1 MGFILVEQTQTSVEH
16 TKFSLLYFVEHN
28 QTMLVEHNH
37 TMPVE
42 HTNVTR
48 DYSMRKVP
56 LGLRKN
62 RSLTSLYDP
71 CYDPPWDCLYENI
84 GSNHKPYQV
93 ANIHSFFDLIFG
105 VIIHVSSE
113 VSCANV

>member
-42 HTNVTR
+42 HTNVTP
-48 DYSMRKVP
+48 S
-56 LGLRKN
+56 GGQ
-62 RSLTSLYDP
+62 RSLNP
-71 CYDPPWDCLYENI
+71 GC
-84 GSNHKPYQV
+84 
-93 ANIHSFFDLIFG
+93 
-105 VIIHVSSE
+105 
-113 VSCANV
+113 

>member
-42 HTNVTR
+42 HTSVTHP
-48 DYSMRKVP
+48 DILYTLTNAP
-56 LGLRKN
+56 LTFR
-62 RSLTSLYDP
+62 TP
-71 CYDPPWDCLYENI
+71 
-84 GSNHKPYQV
+84 
-93 ANIHSFFDLIFG
+93 
-105 VIIHVSSE
+105 
-113 VSCANV
+113 

>member
-42 HTNVTR
+42 HTSVTHETTVESR
-48 DYSMRKVP
+48 ILLSYLSPQKLETVYGRK
-56 LGLRKN
+56 LNYFSYFRFTL
-62 RSLTSLYDP
+62 
-71 CYDPPWDCLYENI
+71 
-84 GSNHKPYQV
+84 
-93 ANIHSFFDLIFG
+93 
-105 VIIHVSSE
+105 
-113 VSCANV
+113 

>member
-42 HTNVTR
+42 HTSVTPFE
-48 DYSMRKVP
+48 K
-56 LGLRKN
+56 
-62 RSLTSLYDP
+62 
-71 CYDPPWDCLYENI
+71 
-84 GSNHKPYQV
+84 
-93 ANIHSFFDLIFG
+93 LIRTRCDKISIQKG
-105 VIIHVSSE
+105 I
-113 VSCANV
+113 

>member
-16 TKFSLLYFVEHN
+16 TKFSLLYFVDHN

-48 DYSMRKVP
+48 WYGGSSTRHGSCI
-56 LGLRKN
+56 LG
-62 RSLTSLYDP
+62 
-71 CYDPPWDCLYENI
+71 
-84 GSNHKPYQV
+84 
-93 ANIHSFFDLIFG
+93 
-105 VIIHVSSE
+105 
-113 VSCANV
+113 

>member
-48 DYSMRKVP
+48 MAIESICILKLMMQLLKSY
-56 LGLRKN
+56 
-62 RSLTSLYDP
+62 LTSKIL
-71 CYDPPWDCLYENI
+71 E
-84 GSNHKPYQV
+84 H
-93 ANIHSFFDLIFG
+93 
-105 VIIHVSSE
+105 
-113 VSCANV
+113 